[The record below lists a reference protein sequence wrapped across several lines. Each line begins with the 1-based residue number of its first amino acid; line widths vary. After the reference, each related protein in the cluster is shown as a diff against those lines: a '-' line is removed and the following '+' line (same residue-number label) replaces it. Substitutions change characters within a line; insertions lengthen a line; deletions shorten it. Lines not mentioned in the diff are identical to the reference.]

1 MTTSKCSL
9 TLHARRSGKAP
20 FVAEQGSVLLVALA
34 LLLVMSILGVS
45 AMRGATLE
53 GQLANNSVQKEIT
66 FHSAETSTD
75 IILAEDKMLIDNICQ
90 PPTVTMTDDANQ
102 VNGQTTYSTLEDA
115 GATLP
120 VGFEI
125 GGPIGARR
133 FIVTGSSEIPSTNT
147 RTIIAQGVVMLGAV
161 DPTGGC

>member
-1 MTTSKCSL
+1 MTAPNCSSSFP
-9 TLHARRSGKAP
+9 TRRPSTAP
-20 FVAEQGSVLLVALA
+20 FGAQQGTVLLVALA

-75 IILAEDKMLIDNICQ
+75 IILAEDSRLIDNICQ
-90 PPTVTMTDDANQ
+90 PPTVTMTDEANQ
-102 VNGQTTYSTLEDA
+102 VQGQSTYSTLEDA

-120 VGFEI
+120 IGFEI
-125 GGPIGARR
+125 GGPVGARR
-133 FIVTGSSEIPSTNT
+133 FIVTGSSEIPNTNT